1 MSRNTRQYS
10 DFSLLFTTHPVTG
23 DIVKTTNE
31 EAIKASI
38 RNLIQTRHY
47 ERPFHPE
54 IGCQVHAMLFENLT
68 SVTKAVMKQTI
79 IDVIKKF
86 EPRATVLDVLLNN
99 DSDNNN
105 LNVSITFKINNAS
118 TPTTLT
124 TAITRVR

>member
-1 MSRNTRQYS
+1 MSRNNRQYS
-10 DFSLLFTTHPVTG
+10 DFSLLFNTHPVTG
-23 DIVKTTNE
+23 DIVKVTDE
-31 EAIKASI
+31 DAVKASI

-68 SVTKAVMKQTI
+68 TVTKSIIKQTI
-79 IDVIKKF
+79 MDVINKF
-86 EPRATVLDVLLNN
+86 EPRATVLDVYLNN
-99 DSDNNN
+99 DSDNND
-105 LNVSITFKINNAS
+105 LNISITFKINNAS